1 MIKNGGRVLDYLGK
15 VAGLGYNGNIL
26 VRGDFAP
33 KYDVKVMDKGKRVVG
48 KVARIFG
55 PVSSPYI
62 SIRPPKD
69 HRPSLDII
77 GKEVYVNRKKR

>member
-1 MIKNGGRVLDYLGK
+1 
-15 VAGLGYNGNIL
+15 
-26 VRGDFAP
+26 
-33 KYDVKVMDKGKRVVG
+33 MDKGKRIVG

-55 PVSSPYI
+55 PVSTPYI

-77 GKEVYVNRKKR
+77 GKDVYINHKKR

>member
-1 MIKNGGRVLDYLGK
+1 
-15 VAGLGYNGNIL
+15 
-26 VRGDFAP
+26 
-33 KYDVKVMDKGKRVVG
+33 MDKGKRTVG

-62 SIRPPKD
+62 SLRPPKD

-77 GKEVYVNRKKR
+77 GKDVYINHKKR